1 LAAFDAVETSNFG
14 ETQLNLMTLV
24 RLLVLV
30 VVGWT
35 VVALGAG
42 VLGVGAND
50 HATPT
55 FYVPN
60 PSLVDAVTLGRL
72 DRPSSAQ
79 HRLIDRTTGHVE
91 PLLLPAEQTWSLL
104 SVSPWR
110 DQHGLPEAVGRWARL
125 VDGEEAFCGLG
136 LLKLPGGTLA
146 NCLTLEILPTG
157 KPCWVPG
164 QAGAILFPAGDGQL
178 YRCNIASDGK
188 NDRKSALQGTSPGD
202 RGNVVVPRA
211 VTWDNKPPG
220 FGNVYLCDPVWSAEP
235 ALRNFVFVALSEQK
249 CVANTRKNSVFKLW
263 WLLMNDEGDTIV
275 SAGRL
280 TRPGQDEEK
289 NDTRSERMPT
299 VAVGSRGEFGLV
311 YLAREPDA
319 VSWQLRMVK
328 LEIDH
333 ARRSV
338 GIQPE
343 READTVFADG
353 LAVAALVVSAD
364 AKSVH
369 AIDISG
375 AHCEHSI
382 AR

>member
-1 LAAFDAVETSNFG
+1 M
-14 ETQLNLMTLV
+14 NLMTLV
-24 RLLVLV
+24 RLLVFV

-55 FYVPN
+55 FYVPD

-72 DRPSSAQ
+72 DRPSGAQ

-91 PLLLPAEQTWSLL
+91 PLLLPAEKTWSLL

-110 DQHGLPEAVGRWARL
+110 DQHGLSEAVGRWVSL

-164 QAGAILFPAGDGQL
+164 QAGEILFPAGDGQL
-178 YRCNIASDGK
+178 FRCNIACDGK
-188 NDRKSALQGTSPGD
+188 NDRKSPLQGTSHGD
-202 RGNVVVPRA
+202 RDNVVVPRA
-211 VTWDNKPPG
+211 VTWHNKPPG
-220 FGNVYLCDPVWSAEP
+220 LGSVYLCDPTWSAEP
-235 ALRNFVFVALSEQK
+235 ALRNFVFVALSEQE
-249 CVANTRKNSVFKLW
+249 CVAGTRTHSAFKLW
-263 WLLMNDEGDTIV
+263 WLVMNDEGDTIV

-280 TRPGQDEEK
+280 TRPGQDEKK
-289 NDTRSERMPT
+289 NDKLSERMPT
-299 VAVGSRGEFGLV
+299 VVVGSRGQFGLV

-319 VSWQLRMVK
+319 VSWQLRTVK

-333 ARRSV
+333 AGRSV

-343 READTVFADG
+343 READTVVNDG
-353 LAVAALVVSAD
+353 LALSALVVSAD

-369 AIDISG
+369 AIDIFG